1 MKGKKQITVTKAQL
15 KKVYQ
20 KATMDGLVLFIAT
33 AMDEFGWTIDD
44 VEKFSVRLNRYS
56 EAVDEHLISIRKVRE
71 IISEVMG
78 VEIER
83 STRAD

>member
-1 MKGKKQITVTKAQL
+1 MKGKKQVTVTKAQL

-33 AMDEFGWTIDD
+33 AMDEFDWTIDD

-56 EAVDEHLISIRKVRE
+56 EAVEEHLISIKQVKN
-71 IISEVMG
+71 IIADVMG
-78 VEIER
+78 LE
-83 STRAD
+83 A

>member
-1 MKGKKQITVTKAQL
+1 MKGKKQVTVTKAQL

-33 AMDEFGWTIDD
+33 AMDEFDWTIDD

-56 EAVDEHLISIRKVRE
+56 EAVDEHLISIKQVKG
-71 IISEVMG
+71 IIADVMG
-78 VEIER
+78 LE
-83 STRAD
+83 S

>member
-1 MKGKKQITVTKAQL
+1 MKGKKQVTVTKAQL

-56 EAVDEHLISIRKVRE
+56 EAVEEHLISIKQVKG
-71 IISEVMG
+71 IIADVMG
-78 VEIER
+78 LE
-83 STRAD
+83 S

>member
-56 EAVDEHLISIRKVRE
+56 EAVEEHLISIKQVKG
-71 IISEVMG
+71 IVADVMG
-78 VEIER
+78 LE
-83 STRAD
+83 A